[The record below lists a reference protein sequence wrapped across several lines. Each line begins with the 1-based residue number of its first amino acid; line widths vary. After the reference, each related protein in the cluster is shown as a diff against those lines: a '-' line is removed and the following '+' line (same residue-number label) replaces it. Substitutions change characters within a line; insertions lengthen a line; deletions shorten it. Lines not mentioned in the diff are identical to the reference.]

1 MPETTPAADSARAAA
16 DPTAPDAAAHD
27 HGFELRR
34 RRRWPWIAGGA
45 AVVVAVAVAVVVP
58 LVRPDVPAVAEAGAT
73 LTVATAEGNASE
85 QALVQFV
92 ADEVAPKYGI
102 SVEFEGLSD
111 SNTINRAVS
120 EGEIAGTVYQHSL
133 WLDQVLAANPD
144 FREDA
149 ATPVFRWGF
158 GLWSSK
164 YTDVSQIPD
173 GATISLYSDPANEAQ
188 GLSVLERAGLI
199 TLKDG
204 VDVGHATQ
212 DDIASNPKGLR
223 FTLLDFAA
231 QSRALPDLDAAVGYT
246 EYYLAAG
253 VPIEQ
258 QIFAPAAPDEFAGQ
272 LTIGSDFADEAA
284 VRKLVEAF
292 RDPAVQEFLATDPRV
307 AGILL
312 PLDAE

>member
-1 MPETTPAADSARAAA
+1 MTDHTPTSTPDS
-16 DPTAPDAAAHD
+16 DHD
-27 HGFELRR
+27 HGFELKK
-34 RRRWPWIAGGA
+34 RRRWPWFVAGA
-45 AVVVAVAVAVVVP
+45 AVLAAAAASVIIPFASTPGSANT
-58 LVRPDVPAVAEAGAT
+58 EAGAT

-92 ADEVAPKYGI
+92 AEKVAPKYGI
-102 SVEFEGLSD
+102 TVAFKGLSD

-120 EGEIAGTVYQHSL
+120 DGEIAGTVYQHKL
-133 WLDQVLAANPD
+133 WLSQVLASNPD
-144 FREDA
+144 FKEEA

-164 YTDVSQIPD
+164 YTSPDQLPD
-173 GATISLYSDPANEAQ
+173 GATVSLYSDPANEAQ
-188 GLSVLERAGLI
+188 GLWVLERAGLI
-199 TLKDG
+199 TFKSG
-204 VDVGHATQ
+204 VDKSHATQ
-212 DDIASNPKGLR
+212 DDIATNPKNLK

-272 LTIGSDFADEAA
+272 LTIGSDFADSANIQ
-284 VRKLVEAF
+284 KLVEAF
-292 RDPAVQEFLATDPRV
+292 KDPAVQEFLATDPRV
-307 AGILL
+307 KGILL
-312 PLDAE
+312 PLDAK